1 MTHTLGAI
9 INAGMLW
16 HRSLD
21 HAYCMETLIACAT
34 NAEGRYSKKCHKRV
48 KKEHAYPSLSL
59 ISVAVRKCGMGLA
72 FAVSTYFF
80 IIYEVTTTTY
90 RPNQGVSRSKY

>member
-21 HAYCMETLIACAT
+21 HAYWRETLIACAT
-34 NAEGRYSKKCHKRV
+34 NAEGRYSNKCPKRV
-48 KKEHAYPSLSL
+48 KKEHAYPSISL
-59 ISVAVRKCGMGLA
+59 MSVAVRKCGMGLA
-72 FAVSTYFF
+72 AVVSTYLF
-80 IIYEVTTTTY
+80 IIYAITTY
-90 RPNQGVSRSKY
+90 TPNQG